1 MGNVVTNLY
10 VIMLAVVFILS
21 LGVKPHQAERMYQ
34 TAMAIFALYMVVTFG
49 FIVYYSVTSDDNN
62 VLLLILC
69 ATMGVFVIASA
80 LYCCIIEVLKGYIQ
94 FMMMMPTY
102 VNIFVIYAICN
113 IHDVTWGS
121 R

>member
-34 TAMAIFALYMVVTFG
+34 AAMAIFAIYMVVTFG
-49 FIVYYSVTSDDNN
+49 FIVYYSVASDDNN